1 MCRLYETNI
10 FGAGAVLGMDASC
23 DWGGVVT
30 RAYTLCIGQGFF
42 ALWLSQLCQEVGVE
56 VLMVRF
62 DKALLLSSVCPI
74 PKDMFAEAS
83 LGPVWSQQTSAPPMN
98 VSSIHP

>member
-10 FGAGAVLGMDASC
+10 FGARAAFGMDASC
-23 DWGGVVT
+23 DWGGVVIT
-30 RAYTLCIGQGFF
+30 TLHIGQGFF
-42 ALWLSQLCQEVGVE
+42 ALWLSHLCQEVGVE

-62 DKALLLSSVCPI
+62 DKALLPLSVCSI

-83 LGPVWSQQTSAPPMN
+83 KACVVTANLCTTHECLLYPS
-98 VSSIHP
+98 